1 MSNSDIDCLCNE
13 IDFYPIV
20 GKSIIFLQGDFGNC
34 YYCIASGKVSLYLEA
49 SKDREMAI
57 GREFGALRGC
67 KYENSSETL
76 DSLGGFIYNFV
87 TYVLTHVLILRQINY
102 HTAHWSRIRWICYPI
117 HISETTIMC
126 RCIIG
131 GWLLVTNYAC
141 WFIW

>member
-67 KYENSSETL
+67 KYENSTETL
-76 DSLGGFIYNFV
+76 DALGNFINNSV
-87 TYVLTHVLILRQINY
+87 TYSFTQPLTSQAN
-102 HTAHWSRIRWICYPI
+102 
-117 HISETTIMC
+117 
-126 RCIIG
+126 
-131 GWLLVTNYAC
+131 
-141 WFIW
+141 

>member
-102 HTAHWSRIRWICYPI
+102 HTAHWSRIR
-117 HISETTIMC
+117 
-126 RCIIG
+126 
-131 GWLLVTNYAC
+131 
-141 WFIW
+141 